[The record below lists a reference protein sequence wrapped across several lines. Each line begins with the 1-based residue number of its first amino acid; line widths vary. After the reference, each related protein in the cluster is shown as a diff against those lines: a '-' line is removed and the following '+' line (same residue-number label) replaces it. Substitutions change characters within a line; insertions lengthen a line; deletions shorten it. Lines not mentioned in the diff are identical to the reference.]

1 MARALK
7 AIYGAASAEAAA
19 AVDRFEADP
28 WGQKCPPLVQIRRQR
43 WAEVI
48 PFFVFSPELRK
59 LIYTTNAI

>member
-7 AIYGAASAEAAA
+7 AIYGAASAEAAV

-28 WGQKCPPLVQIRRQR
+28 WGQKYPPVVQIRRPR